1 VPLTTVIKKKEVM
14 DKKHNFA
21 YKNITISGLPGAGS
35 TTLLA
40 MLKDELKFDK
50 WTGFSGGEFMRAY
63 AAENNLF
70 DSKLKLHHSSMAYG
84 EDFDRKVDMGMR
96 KKLEEEQ
103 RWIIE
108 SWLSGFMA
116 QQVEGTLKVLM
127 VCSEE
132 SIRIDRVV
140 NRDDV
145 TVKEAKDNMHKRYV
159 ENLQKWSTMYAKE
172 WEEWVIKPG
181 TLKAEDPI
189 DFWRPELYDV
199 VVNTYSLNKEQSLK
213 KVLNAL
219 KKKKE

>member
-1 VPLTTVIKKKEVM
+1 MSKKSDFV
-14 DKKHNFA
+14 
-21 YKNITISGLPGAGS
+21 YKNITISGIPGAGS
-35 TTLLA
+35 TTLLSQ
-40 MLKDELKFDK
+40 LKDALQFDK

-70 DSKLKLHHSSMAYG
+70 DHKLKLHHSSMAYG
-84 EDFDRKVDMGMR
+84 EEFDREVDMGMR
-96 KKLEEEQ
+96 KKLEKEE

-127 VCSEE
+127 ICPDEA
-132 SIRIDRVV
+132 IRIDRVV

-145 TVKEAKDNMHKRYV
+145 TVAQTKANMHKRYV
-159 ENLQKWSTMYAKE
+159 ENLQKWSNMYAKE
-172 WEEWVIKPG
+172 WKEWVVKPG
-181 TLKAEDPI
+181 TLKADDPI

-199 VVNTYSLNKEQSLK
+199 IVNTYSLNKEQALK

-219 KKKKE
+219 KKKKKK